1 MKPLFNNNNEEKSLI
16 TYFEETYVLG
26 KIGMR
31 TRGRPNNVPSRNPP
45 LFPPDIWSVSNRV
58 RSELPRT
65 TNTAESWHRK
75 LNRLTSPHPGKNHI
89 FIFFFL

>member
-1 MKPLFNNNNEEKSLI
+1 MFSNSNEEKSLI

-45 LFPPDIWSVSNRV
+45 LFSPDIWSVFNRV
-58 RSELPRT
+58 KLELPRT

-75 LNRLTSPHPGKNHI
+75 LNRLTSHPGKNHI
-89 FIFFFL
+89 TNVI